1 MVSVLNKYFYL
12 ANRIILKHY
21 KHVNILKYLYVKMSI
36 IIDSTNDQCYMPL
49 LNFCWQLSDILLMYS
64 YKEQI

>member
-21 KHVNILKYLYVKMSI
+21 KHVNILNFLYAKMSI
-36 IIDSTNDQCYMPL
+36 IIDNTNDQYYMPL
-49 LNFCWQLSDILLMYS
+49 LNFY
-64 YKEQI
+64 